1 MATPQFL
8 AQQQKERDDR
18 LYAEVQ
24 ALLAVASSAFVSARP
39 TKLVPRPRLRTAL
52 RIQHS
57 SEGAADEAVDIGADP
72 HRSPLKK
79 RRLR

>member
-24 ALLAVASSAFVSARP
+24 ALLAVAERIEIQLAGLAAAIAEL
-39 TKLVPRPRLRTAL
+39 TKAL
-52 RIQHS
+52 D
-57 SEGAADEAVDIGADP
+57 G
-72 HRSPLKK
+72 
-79 RRLR
+79 